1 MNGYNKNNTIRIF
14 LIIAGL
20 SAFGSHFYNL
30 LKLSLL
36 EPNFLDLA
44 YYYVWGDLL
53 DKGINFYQLNL
64 LDQKTFEFLQT
75 HTNIPFSF
83 LRDRPLISFINPG
96 IVYSPAFIAFMSL
109 FAKMDFND
117 ATLVWT
123 LLNYSALIISILVLM
138 KTLDIKI
145 DTINLSIFSFLVF
158 SFQPLIECTAIGQS
172 NLLILCML
180 VLSLWA
186 VKSERLYMAGLF
198 MAIAI
203 HIKPQYGFIALL
215 FLLNQ
220 MYKPLLSTILAYCSI
235 SAASIVVAGM
245 DFQKGY
251 FMGLLNIGKYTYD
264 KITWEGN
271 ISLLSAVTRVLDGK
285 YIDATIIIHAM
296 FAIAFT
302 LYTVKHFWRPYKKDL
317 FILEFS
323 WMIALLLLF
332 LPMLE
337 EHYLVLL
344 YFPILVIYAYL
355 NNLNRFW
362 QSTFIIG
369 FLLVAMKYS
378 LVRFEIFNSG
388 LPSLLAN
395 GKLYGLILITITIFH
410 CWQKA
415 LKQSDVGM

>member
-1 MNGYNKNNTIRIF
+1 MNNHNKENVSVSIRVL

-20 SAFGSHFYNL
+20 YAIGSHLHTL
-30 LKLSLL
+30 LKLYLL
-36 EPNFLDLA
+36 EPNLLDFA

-53 DKGINFYQLNL
+53 NKGINFFQLDCLN
-64 LDQKTFEFLQT
+64 QKSLEFLLT
-75 HTNIPFSF
+75 PTNIPISH
-83 LRDRPLISFINPG
+83 LRDRTILSFISSG
-96 IVYSPAFIAFMSL
+96 LVLYSPAFLVSMSL
-109 FAKMDFND
+109 FAKMDFNN
-117 ATLVWT
+117 AALIWT
-123 LLNYSALIISILVLM
+123 LLNYSALMVSIFVLM
-138 KTLDIKI
+138 RTLDIKM
-145 DTINLSIFSFLVF
+145 DTINFSILSFLVF
-158 SFQPLIECTAIGQS
+158 SFHPLIECTAIGQS

-186 VKSERLYMAGLF
+186 VKSKRPYMAGLF
-198 MAIAI
+198 MSIAI

-215 FLLNQ
+215 FLLNR
-220 MYKPLLSTILAYCSI
+220 MYKPLISTIVSYCLI
-235 SAASIVVAGM
+235 SAVAIVVVGIN
-245 DFQKGY
+245 FQIDY
-251 FMGLLNIGKYTYD
+251 FIGLFNIGEYTYN

-271 ISLLSAVTRVLDGK
+271 ISLLSAATRLLDGR
-285 YIDATIIIHAM
+285 YIDEARIIHAM
-296 FAIAFT
+296 IAVAFI
-302 LYTVKHFWRPYKKDL
+302 LYTIKQFWRPYNKNL
-317 FILEFS
+317 FILEFA

-388 LPSLLAN
+388 LPSLLA
-395 GKLYGLILITITIFH
+395 
-410 CWQKA
+410 
-415 LKQSDVGM
+415 